1 MESCLPKTSPPNA
14 FEDVESGETCLE
26 KDIQNSKNDDDDDD
40 DGYEKKQLKHTT
52 NNNDNKTC
60 LEKHIPMLI
69 ITVMLATMVMIKIC

>member
-1 MESCLPKTSPPNA
+1 MESCLPKTSSPNA

-40 DGYEKKQLKHTT
+40 DGYEKNQLKHTT

-69 ITVMLATMVMIKIC
+69 ITVMLATMVMIRIC